1 MAAVLAC
8 GDPSALGHL
17 AGAKLLRVSR
27 FPAPLIAVV
36 TASKRRPDGIEV
48 HRLAVA
54 ARRNLA
60 LQGHS
65 GHHTV
70 PRLLIDLADE
80 LTAHQLANVIHEAAF
95 RRLFNLEAT
104 REALARAHGRRV
116 KTVERAVALHL
127 GGSAGTKSSLE
138 DAFLERCAVEPLV
151 NTKVAGLEVDFC
163 WPDRRLVVEVDGPG
177 HARAPTRRE
186 DFERERKLEAAGYDG
201 PPSQ

>member
-1 MAAVLAC
+1 MHRS
-8 GDPSALGHL
+8 P
-17 AGAKLLRVSR
+17 LRRDEISR
-27 FPAPLIAVV
+27 CKGIPV
-36 TASKRRPDGIEV
+36 T
-48 HRLAVA
+48 
-54 ARRNLA
+54 
-60 LQGHS
+60 
-65 GHHTV
+65 TV

-186 DFERERKLEAAGYDG
+186 DFERERKLEAAGYEVRRVSEMAHVD
-201 PPSQ
+201 PFLTRRQ